1 MRYVSSRLLSLI
13 PTLLLVSVIIFGL
26 MRVLPGDVATLMLVG
41 PEGTGH
47 PTAEQIAALNHQLG
61 LDRSLSIQYLDW
73 LWGVAKLDV
82 GNSFWTGRPV
92 FDELFRRLPL
102 TLELGLM
109 TATISTSIAIPLGV
123 IAAVKRGTWMD
134 YAARMFAIGG
144 LSVPTFWAGILIV
157 LALVKFFAWTAPLG
171 YSGPLENPVANF
183 SQMIWPALA
192 LGYANSALVSR
203 LVRSSLLEVMG
214 EDYIR
219 TARSKGLREFT
230 VITGHALR
238 NSMLPVI
245 TVIGLGLAGI
255 IGGTVIMETVFSLPG
270 VGRFMV
276 DAINHH
282 DFPVVQTLTFIFAV
296 IYAIMNLIVDLA
308 YGALDPRIRV
318 T

>member
-1 MRYVSSRLLSLI
+1 MKYVAHRLLYLL

-41 PEGTGH
+41 PEGTGT
-47 PTAEQIAALNHQLG
+47 PSPEQIAKLNAQLG
-61 LDRSLSIQYLDW
+61 LDRPLVVQYLDW
-73 LWGVAKLDV
+73 MSGMLRLDA
-82 GNSFWTGRPV
+82 GNSFWTGQPV
-92 FDELFRRLPL
+92 FTELFRRLPL

-109 TATISTSIAIPLGV
+109 TSAISTSIAIPVGV
-123 IAAVKRGTWMD
+123 IAAVKRGSWID
-134 YAARMFAIGG
+134 YAARIFAVGG
-144 LSVPTFWAGILIV
+144 LSIPSFWAGILII
-157 LALVKFFAWTAPLG
+157 LALVKFFGWTAPLG
-171 YSGPLENPVANF
+171 YSGPLENPAANF

-192 LGYANSALVSR
+192 LGYSNSALVSR
-203 LVRSSLLEVMG
+203 LVRSSLLEVMR

-219 TARSKGLREFT
+219 TARAKGLKEST
-230 VITGHALR
+230 VIAKHALR

-255 IGGTVIMETVFSLPG
+255 FGGTVIMETVFSLPG

-282 DFPVVQTLTFIFAV
+282 DFPIVQTLTFMFAV
-296 IYAIMNLIVDLA
+296 IYALMNLLVDLS
-308 YGALDPRIRV
+308 YGLLDPRIRL